1 MPFRWRFWFCGLF
14 SLGMFWACAVSAQ
27 TAQPSSQAWFDIPAQ
42 SLASA
47 LDAYSK
53 TTGVVIAYNGNL
65 AVGRVS
71 NPVQGQFN
79 PQQAILLLLQGS
91 GLVADYTAPDAIVV
105 VPAPNET
112 FVTRS
117 PAAIAQAALSQQ
129 SAIERRYSALLQER
143 LNNALCAQRATRP
156 GAYRAAI
163 SFWIG
168 PSGSVTRVKL
178 LGTTGDPQRDAAI
191 AEAANRVSAG
201 EAPPVQMT
209 QPFTMVILPRASG
222 GTVDCPP
229 DECGR
234 RDE

>member
-1 MPFRWRFWFCGLF
+1 MPCRWRFWFGGLF

-27 TAQPSSQAWFDIPAQ
+27 TAQPASRAWFDIPSQ
-42 SLASA
+42 PLASA

-53 TTGVVIAYNGNL
+53 ATGVVIAYNGNL

-71 NPVQGQFN
+71 NPVKGQLD

-91 GLVADYTAPDAIVV
+91 GLIADYTASDAVVV

-112 FVTRS
+112 SVTRS
-117 PAAIAQAALSQQ
+117 PSVIAQAALSQQ

-156 GAYRAAI
+156 GTYRAAI
-163 SFWIG
+163 SLWLG

-178 LGTTGDPQRDAAI
+178 LATTGDPQRDTAI
-191 AEAANRVSAG
+191 AEAARRVSAG
-201 EAPPVQMT
+201 EAPPAQMT

-229 DECGR
+229 GEGGRQDE
-234 RDE
+234 

>member
-1 MPFRWRFWFCGLF
+1 MPFRWRSWFGGFL
-14 SLGMFWACAVSAQ
+14 SLGMLWACAGSAQ
-27 TAQPSSQAWFDIPAQ
+27 TTQPVGRAWFDIPSQ
-42 SLASA
+42 PLASA

-53 TTGVVIAYNGNL
+53 ATGVVIAYNGNL

-71 NPVQGQFN
+71 NAVQGQFN
-79 PQQAILLLLQGS
+79 PQQAILILLKGS
-91 GLVADYTAPDAIVV
+91 GLVADYTASDAIVV
-105 VPAPNET
+105 IPAPNET

-117 PAAIAQAALSQQ
+117 PSAIALAALSQQ

-143 LNNALCAQRATRP
+143 VTNALCAQRATRP
-156 GAYRAAI
+156 GTYRAAI

-168 PSGSVTRVKL
+168 SSGSVTRVKL

-191 AEAANRVSAG
+191 AEAARRVSAG
-201 EAPPVQMT
+201 EAPPAQMT

-229 DECGR
+229 GEGDR

>member
-1 MPFRWRFWFCGLF
+1 MPLRWRFWFCGVV
-14 SLGMFWACAVSAQ
+14 SLGALWAFAASAQ
-27 TAQPSSQAWFDIPAQ
+27 PAPPASQAWFDIPAQ
-42 SLASA
+42 SLAAA

-71 NPVQGQFN
+71 NPVRGQFD
-79 PQQAILLLLQGS
+79 PRQAITLLLQGS
-91 GLVADYTAPDAIVV
+91 GLVADYTASDAIVV
-105 VPAPNET
+105 IPAPHES
-112 FVTRS
+112 FVTPS
-117 PAAIAQAALSQQ
+117 PSAIAQAALSQQ

-156 GAYRAAI
+156 GTYRAAI

-191 AEAANRVSAG
+191 AEAAHRVSAG
-201 EAPPVQMT
+201 EAPPAQMT
-209 QPFTMVILPRASG
+209 QPFTMVVLPQASG

-229 DECGR
+229 GEGGR
-234 RDE
+234 RDD